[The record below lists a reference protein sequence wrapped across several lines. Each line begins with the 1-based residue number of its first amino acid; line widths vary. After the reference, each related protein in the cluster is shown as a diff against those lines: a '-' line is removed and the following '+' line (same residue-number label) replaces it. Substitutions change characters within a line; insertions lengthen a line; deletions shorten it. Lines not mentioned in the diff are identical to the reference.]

1 MEIETL
7 KRSHLKRN
15 IIIAVVVVAIISA
28 IILTF
33 TKAKYRS
40 VATTPLIHST
50 INYSAADLNIV
61 AITVDGE
68 PTDTIPTGNYE
79 LSEESYCEIN
89 GARDDSV
96 ELSYNMNSKMLTVTP
111 MTTKGTKCYLKF
123 EKGALA
129 KDIILAGKDV
139 QTRYDFRTPITET
152 MTGVIYQTTDWKGT
166 SYYFAGNP
174 TDNWMEFGGFYWRII
189 RINGDGSIR
198 LLYNGTSTT
207 TTGTGTLIN
216 NGSGQV
222 FNSNVNRSEYV
233 GLKYTEGSQHGQAEN
248 SDILNALQSWY
259 SSSGLSASQY
269 SNYIDT
275 NVGFCSDREVASYSS
290 WSSQPSSIIYY
301 AARER
306 LDTNKSPSLACTSS
320 DIIAEPIG
328 LITADEVAFAGG
340 VYNTNTISYY
350 LYNNQYYWTM
360 SPFGNYGGDARV
372 LYVSSNG
379 SFSNVSAYTIT
390 YGVRPVLNL
399 KADTKFE
406 GSGTVDSPFVVVA
419 A

>member
-61 AITVDGE
+61 AITLDGE

-198 LLYNGTSTT
+198 LLYNGTSTST
-207 TTGTGTLIN
+207 SGTLIN
-216 NGSGQV
+216 NGSGQM
-222 FNSNVNRSEYV
+222 FNSNGDRSEYV
-233 GLKYTEGSQHGQAEN
+233 GLKYTIGEQHGQTTN
-248 SDILNALQSWY
+248 SLMFNTLQSWY
-259 SSSGLSASQY
+259 TNSGLSTTLYSQ
-269 SNYIDT
+269 YIDT
-275 NVGFCSDREVASYSS
+275 SVGFCSDRNMASGSN
-290 WSSQPSSIIYY
+290 WSSQPNNSIYY
-301 AARER
+301 SSYGR
-306 LDTNKSPSLACTSS
+306 LDTYKIPSLSCTS
-320 DIIAEPIG
+320 DDVIIVPVG
-328 LITADEVAFAGG
+328 LITSDEVAFAGG
-340 VYNTNTISYY
+340 IFGNGVINQSYY
-350 LYNNQYYWTM
+350 LYNTQNYWTM
-360 SPFGNYGGDARV
+360 SPAWVYTGGFGRV
-372 LYVSSNG
+372 FYIGSNG
-379 SFSNVSAYTIT
+379 GIGADSVTYTVP
-390 YGVRPVLNL
+390 GVRPVINL
-399 KADTKFE
+399 KADTKLQ
-406 GSGTVDSPFVVVA
+406 GNGTVDSPFEIA